1 MGKLIGKLEYFS
13 QYEQL
18 NNPEIESFAMD
29 ITGTI
34 IAEFLVNRRQLAT
47 WCYNILRNGM
57 VSTLKKNLT
66 CKDRSCDLFGM
77 VAFDWRWIVIGLFLK
92 ICFALQVGAALP
104 TFENRTPVGFSSGDS
119 TSKEDF
125 VVGAPIEIRV
135 DLDQAATPRY
145 PVVGHFHN
153 LETSMQVES
162 TDVDGLQTDIA
173 VDEFGVLHMAWITQ
187 ENILPVSTPVY
198 FVRYARS
205 NDQGATF
212 SSPVSV
218 SGSLRFDLMTINVAG
233 NSSGFSTLDI
243 EVDSRGNPRI
253 AYAMNHSPDGHTA
266 KFSGSGDANN
276 IYFNY
281 SQNGGSSW
289 LPADRAI
296 VLNDTATVGNTEG
309 RSAAFPRLA
318 IDQRDQI
325 YVAYVRGSTQG
336 SGNDDIMLANID
348 QTVYPFSSQ
357 RVGPSGALGSSGG
370 VRLSPDAGR
379 QTGPDIGIGT
389 GDVLHVI
396 YLNDANNDIEHKTLL
411 GDSWV
416 LTGSG
421 GWNQDANGADVDDFI
436 DEATVAALEEAADF
450 YFPTVAV
457 DRQSSPN
464 RIYAI
469 YKFGD
474 NAFETVSFNSYVY
487 DNAIGGS
494 AGWNPATAT
503 PIWSTASS
511 AVFEDGNNKYNIEL
525 DWTVTERVSV
535 VVDEQQTDQGA
546 IHIAFS
552 AGYASSNGE
561 HDIYYGYYNGESWTL
576 PEKVADDDSDVNIE
590 DGIAISDIFL
600 GSPALAKASA
610 DTNLYLAFS
619 GGKGEGLGVKGVSDV
634 DHHSYFKVLGR
645 AISSEDVSVPVGAFA
660 YNLRYT
666 PTRPQKVKTE
676 IENNPVFI
684 HVADNSNGR
693 GLGAKGYGTAD
704 GFLAGEW
711 DAIGAGAILRDND
724 KYFEGRINEDNSS
737 GQEWGD
743 DDDKVGLLVKLNV
756 LGSDSSTNIQTIIS
770 STASEYG
777 RGVGAR
783 SVRVGRDPTGSFVS
797 AGSFFIIGAD
807 IDLVDSNTGPV
818 VEIFQPD
825 GIGDVA
831 SESFPIEYKISD
843 RDDDFGSGTGLKSAL
858 YFSADS
864 SLATVQEVQIFGT
877 LIVDENDDPSVSSD
891 GTGDFLEEAKGRYTW
906 DTPSIALR
914 NKMFASITKVPSG
927 EYYIYLIA
935 NDQKNPPVFVRS
947 LGPVEIKHV
956 PKIVQLDPVF
966 PDTVNTGVRTG
977 KYANPYDLDFLVRD
991 YDLQG
996 STELQL
1002 FYSAVGGIT
1011 SVSVRGTFPNQQ
1023 FALGKSVAGIRAVPI
1038 PRTELLTS
1046 SSTEYS
1052 WDLTDSVA
1060 VRVGSSIDSQI
1071 VKEGSYYIYLVASDS
1086 YDVSVGQ
1093 SDYALRVRHLPSFT
1107 FYEPPRDTHR
1117 KIDSGSQPVYAI
1129 QWQKGRSDGD
1139 FDSNALIDLYFT
1151 TDGPSVWNY
1160 ESDPDS
1166 LLRSENTRV
1175 IVKGLSENV
1184 EGSGDMYMWDF
1195 RSAEYDLPISGT
1207 KIWLYAVINDENGNS
1222 TTTLGGSITV
1232 THTPF
1237 IQLLNSKLSSY
1248 GSFAKNDII
1257 RLSWDDYLVDDLVGT
1272 DNAYIRLY
1280 ASTKGNLSSLSNLE
1294 ADIGQHGF
1302 LINSSNGLT
1311 TGIIADVREDSA
1323 DFLDWNT
1330 RLFGSASTAYY
1341 VYAAMSKDPTFNNNT
1356 DVTFS
1361 RSISAL
1367 SIGAAGSKPNIS
1379 FSPTDQVVSID
1390 DTVTVDVVV
1399 QHPNAINFVQ
1409 VIIKLGDNS
1418 FSIVDQS
1425 QQSGLQ
1431 PFLDLNNVF
1440 PNTDP
1445 LENTYKTSAKQL
1457 RFSKATFGGQQV
1469 GAPDVPVAMARLQL
1483 VPTTNVVSAPSVV
1496 FSTGETGTVLGFQGK
1511 NDPYDVSGDGLS
1523 ISNPEFKRES
1533 RGQISAVVEL
1543 EGRTLGDGNH
1553 TSFLDIHLR
1562 HPGSTIDISDP
1573 IFIATNDD
1581 RTSTADT
1588 LEVKTNNAGNL
1599 LLTNVPAGRY
1609 VLTVKDR
1616 RHLSARTDTFTL
1628 VNGQTVTVGTDVQ
1641 GFFASDLRGDPS
1653 SLLGNSGK
1661 RLIAGDVSGDNE
1673 INEDDVNMIIAA
1685 WGTAES
1691 PGDLNKDGKVG
1702 ASDLTATTSNFGNNE
1717 GFGAPP
1723 VYKDVVSSFEPITL
1737 EMNPLFDVKKDIIIG
1752 QNIEFSVTATDLRK
1766 LAGYE
1771 VRFKYDASVLSPLFG
1786 QIQSGNVFSENPEGA
1801 VFMALKDRQDE
1812 FVILGSRYGKQW
1824 SANGDKELGRLKF
1837 EVLSDNPL
1845 SALSIEEGLLLDA
1858 FYERQIVGW
1867 EKSLIN
1873 LILPDKT
1880 EIEQNFPNPFN
1891 PTTSIPLSLA
1901 GRSHVR
1907 LAIFN
1912 LLGQRVFTLINQSL
1926 EAGYHQIDWNGRDG
1940 AGQLVAAGMYFYLLE
1955 TDGFRQTRKMTLVK

>member
-1 MGKLIGKLEYFS
+1 
-13 QYEQL
+13 
-18 NNPEIESFAMD
+18 
-29 ITGTI
+29 
-34 IAEFLVNRRQLAT
+34 
-47 WCYNILRNGM
+47 M
-57 VSTLKKNLT
+57 VSTLKKNPT
-66 CKDRSCDLFGM
+66 RKGRRGEFFAFF
-77 VAFDWRWIVIGLFLK
+77 AFDWQWIAIGLLSG
-92 ICFALQVGAALP
+92 ICIGSQVGAALP
-104 TFENRTPVGFSSGDS
+104 TFENRTPVGFSSRDS

-125 VVGAPIEIRV
+125 VVGTPIEIRV
-135 DLDQAATPRY
+135 DLDQAATPTY

-153 LETSMQVES
+153 LETSLQVES
-162 TDVDGLQTDIA
+162 NDVDGLQTDIA
-173 VDEFGVLHMAWITQ
+173 VDEFGALHMAWITQ
-187 ENILPVSTPVY
+187 ENISPVSTPVY

-205 NDQGATF
+205 NDEGATF
-212 SSPVSV
+212 SSPISV
-218 SGSLRFDLMTINVAG
+218 SGALRFDLMTINVAG
-233 NSSGFSTLDI
+233 SSSGFSTLDI

-276 IYFNY
+276 VYFNY
-281 SQNGGSSW
+281 SQSGGASW
-289 LPADRAI
+289 LPADGAI
-296 VLNDTATVGNTEG
+296 VLNDTVTVGNTEG

-318 IDQRDQI
+318 IDQRDHI
-325 YVAYVRGSTQG
+325 YVTYVRGSTQG
-336 SGNDDIMLANID
+336 SGNDDIMLAHID
-348 QTVYPFSSQ
+348 QTVNPFNSFQ
-357 RVGPSGALGSSGG
+357 VGSTGVWGSRGG

-379 QTGPDIGIGT
+379 QTGSDIDIGT
-389 GDVLHVI
+389 GDVLHVV
-396 YLNDANNDIEHKTLL
+396 YLNDTNDDIEHKTLL
-411 GDSWV
+411 GDSWTS
-416 LTGSG
+416 TGSG
-421 GWNQDANGADVDDFI
+421 GWNQDVNGADVDDFI
-436 DEATVAALEEAADF
+436 DEATVAALEDAADF

-457 DRQSSPN
+457 DSQSSPN

-474 NAFETVSFNSYVY
+474 NTFETVSFNSYTY

-494 AGWNPATAT
+494 AGWDPAAAV
-503 PIWSTASS
+503 PIWSTATSP
-511 AVFEDGNNKYNIEL
+511 VFEDGSNKYNIEL
-525 DWTVTERVSV
+525 DWTVTERVAV
-535 VVDEQQTDQGA
+535 VVDEQRTEQGA
-546 IHIAFS
+546 LHIAFS
-552 AGYASSNGE
+552 AGYSSGNGE

-576 PEKVADDDSDVNIE
+576 PEKVADDDSDITIE
-590 DGIAISDIFL
+590 DGIATNDIFL

-610 DTNLYLAFS
+610 DTNVYLAFS
-619 GGKGEGLGVKGVSDV
+619 GGLGEGLGVNGITNV
-634 DHHSYFKVLGR
+634 DHHAYFKVLGR

-666 PTRPQKVKTE
+666 PTRPQKVNTE

-684 HVADNSNGR
+684 HVADNSNGK
-693 GLGAKGYGTAD
+693 GLGAKGYGVAD

-711 DAIGAGAILRDND
+711 DAVGAGAIFRDND
-724 KYFEGRINEDNSS
+724 KYFEGRINEDASS

-743 DDDKVGLLVKLNV
+743 DDDKIGLLVKLNV
-756 LGSDSSTNIQTIIS
+756 LGSDSSTNIQSIIS
-770 STASEYG
+770 STASGYG

-783 SVRVGRDPTGSFVS
+783 SVRVGSDPTGSFVS
-797 AGSFFIIGAD
+797 TGSFFMIGAD
-807 IDLVDSNTGPV
+807 IDIVDSNTGPV
-818 VEIFQPD
+818 IEIFQPD

-831 SESFPIEYKISD
+831 SESFAIEYKISD
-843 RDDDFGSGTGLKSAL
+843 RDDDFGSGSGLKSAL
-858 YFSADS
+858 YFSADP
-864 SLATVQEVQIFGT
+864 SLATVQDVQIFGT

-891 GTGDFLEEAKGRYTW
+891 GTGDFLEELKGRYSW
-906 DTPSIALR
+906 GSPSIALR
-914 NKMFASITKVPSG
+914 NKLFASITKVPSG

-935 NDQKNPPVFVRS
+935 DDQKNPPVFVRS
-947 LGPVEIKHV
+947 PGSVEIKHV
-956 PKIVQLDPVF
+956 PKIVQVDPIS

-996 STELQL
+996 ATELQL
-1002 FYSAVGGIT
+1002 FYSAVGGIN
-1011 SVSVRGTFPNQQ
+1011 SVSVSGTFPNQQ
-1023 FALGKSVAGIRAVPI
+1023 FALGKSVAGISAIPI

-1046 SSTEYS
+1046 NSREYS
-1052 WDLTDSVA
+1052 WDLTDLVA
-1060 VRVGSSIDSQI
+1060 VRVGSSIDSQV

-1086 YDVSVGQ
+1086 YNVSVGQ
-1093 SDYALRVRHLPSFT
+1093 SDYMLRVQHSPSFT

-1117 KIDSGSQPVYAI
+1117 NIDSGSQPVYAI

-1139 FDSNALIDLYFT
+1139 FDSNASIDLYFT
-1151 TDGPSVWNY
+1151 TDNPAVLNY
-1160 ESDPDS
+1160 ESNPDS
-1166 LLRSENTRV
+1166 LLRAENTRV
-1175 IVKGLSENV
+1175 VVKGLSENI

-1195 RSAEYDLPISGT
+1195 RNAEYDLPVSGT
-1207 KIWLYAVINDENGNS
+1207 KIWLYAVIKDENGNS
-1222 TTTLGGSITV
+1222 TTTLGGSISV

-1237 IQLLNSKLSSY
+1237 IHLLNSKLSGY

-1280 ASTKGNLSSLSNLE
+1280 ASTEDDLNSLSDLE
-1294 ADIGQHGF
+1294 ADIGDHGF

-1311 TGIIADVREDSA
+1311 TGAIADVREDSA
-1323 DFLDWNT
+1323 DFFDWNT

-1341 VYAAMSKDPTFNNNT
+1341 VYAAISKDPTFNNNT
-1356 DVTFS
+1356 GVTYS

-1379 FSPTDQVVSID
+1379 FSPTDQVVSVF

-1418 FSIVDQS
+1418 FSLIDQS
-1425 QQSGLQ
+1425 EESGLQ

-1440 PNTDP
+1440 PNTNP
-1445 LENTYKTSAKQL
+1445 LENSYNTSASQL

-1469 GAPDVPVAMARLQL
+1469 GSSDEPVAMARLQL
-1483 VPTTNVVSAPSVV
+1483 IPTANVVSTPSVV

-1533 RGQISAVVEL
+1533 RGQISAIVEL

-1553 TSFLDIHLR
+1553 TSLLDIHLR
-1562 HPGSTIDISDP
+1562 HPGSTIDISDA
-1573 IFIATNDD
+1573 IFLSTNDD
-1581 RTSTADT
+1581 YTATADS
-1588 LEVKTNNAGNL
+1588 LEVNTNNTGAL

-1609 VLTVKDR
+1609 VLTVKDTS
-1616 RHLSARTDTFTL
+1616 HLSARTDTFTL

-1653 SLLGNSGK
+1653 SLLGNSGR

-1673 INEDDVNMIIAA
+1673 INEDDVNMIIAS
-1685 WGTAES
+1685 WGTGES
-1691 PGDLNKDGKVG
+1691 RADLNNDGKVG

-1723 VYKDVVSSFEPITL
+1723 VYKDVISSFEPITL
-1737 EMNPLFDVKKDIIIG
+1737 EMNPLFDVTRDIVIG
-1752 QNIEFSVTATDLRK
+1752 QNIEFSVIATDLRR

-1771 VRFKYDASVLSPLFG
+1771 MRFKYDASVLRPLFS
-1786 QIQSGNVFSENPEGA
+1786 QIQSGDVFSENPDGA
-1801 VFMALKDRQDE
+1801 IFMALKDRQDE
-1812 FVILGSRYGKQW
+1812 LVILGSRYGKQW
-1824 SANGDKELGRLKF
+1824 SASGDKELGRLKF

-1845 SALSIEEGLLLDA
+1845 STLSIEEGLLLNA
-1858 FYERQIVGW
+1858 YYERQIVGW
-1867 EKSLIN
+1867 EKSLID
-1873 LILPDKT
+1873 LILPKNT
-1880 EIEQNFPNPFN
+1880 ELEQNFPNPFN

-1907 LAIFN
+1907 LAVFN
-1912 LLGQRVFTLINQSL
+1912 LLGQKISTLINQSL
-1926 EAGYHQIDWNGRDG
+1926 EAGYHTIDWNGRDASG
-1940 AGQLVAAGMYFYLLE
+1940 HLAAAGLYFYLLE
-1955 TDGFRQTRKMTLVK
+1955 TEDFRQTRKMTLVK